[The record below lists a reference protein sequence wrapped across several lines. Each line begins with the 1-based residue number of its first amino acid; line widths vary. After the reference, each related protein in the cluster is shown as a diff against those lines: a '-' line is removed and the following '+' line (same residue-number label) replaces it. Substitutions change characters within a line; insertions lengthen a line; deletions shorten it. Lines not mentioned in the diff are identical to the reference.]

1 MPELPKSFERPAIE
15 TVLAQG
21 RRLRFTGF
29 TSLQWALFAGVAVLL
44 FIGAYTL
51 IFGARSASEAKYVT
65 EPVTRGDLT
74 AIVTATGTVQP
85 TNQAEISSELSGIV
99 RQVLVDF
106 NSKVKIGTVLAE
118 LDTDKLK
125 ATVAS
130 SRAKLA
136 SAKAKVGNAKAT
148 ELETKL
154 TYERKL
160 ALVANK
166 NASEQDV
173 DTAKAA
179 ADRAVASVA
188 SAEADVGVAEAELQ
202 LNETD
207 LAKCQIL
214 SPINGVV
221 LNRNV
226 DPGQTVASSLQAP
239 ILFTIAEDLMKME
252 VQVDVDEADVGS
264 VKEGQVATFSVDAFP
279 DRKFQAEIRE
289 LRFGSEVVQGVVT
302 YKAVLTTD
310 NSELLLRPGMTATA
324 EITVRQ
330 VKDALTVPN
339 AALRFSPPA
348 KDVQRISLLQED
360 FLPGR
365 PQFRPAS
372 KKEASNSE
380 RRGWLL
386 QNGEPVAVP
395 VVVGLTDGRHTEILQ
410 SELKE
415 GQAIIV
421 DSAVVKR

>member
-1 MPELPKSFERPAIE
+1 LPELPKSFERPAIE
-15 TVLAQG
+15 SVLAQG
-21 RRLRFTGF
+21 RRLRFTSF
-29 TSLQWALFAGVAVLL
+29 TSWQLALLVGVAALL
-44 FIGAYTL
+44 VVGAYTL
-51 IFGARSASEAKYVT
+51 FFGARSASEAKYVT
-65 EPVTRGDLT
+65 EPVARGDLT

-85 TNQAEISSELSGIV
+85 TNQAEISSELSGTV

-148 ELETKL
+148 EIETKL
-154 TYERKL
+154 VYERKL

-166 NASEQDV
+166 ISSEQDV

-202 LNETD
+202 LDETD

-214 SPINGVV
+214 SPIDGVV

-239 ILFTIAEDLMKME
+239 ILFTIAEDLTKME

-348 KDVQRISLLQED
+348 KDVQRISLLQRL
-360 FLPGR
+360 LPGR
-365 PQFRPAS
+365 TQFRPAS

-380 RRGWLL
+380 RRVWLL

-395 VVVGLTDGRHTEILQ
+395 VIVGLTDGRRTEILQ